1 MNKKKV
7 LVLCTGNSCR
17 SQIAEAYLRL
27 YSNNSIIY
35 SAGLSPKG
43 LHPLAKY
50 VLEQDG
56 ISTKEH
62 TSNSLE
68 YYEDINF
75 DISLTV
81 CNNAKEQCVNFNN
94 SLLKTHHSFEDPA
107 NYEGSENEI
116 LEFFQKIRDE
126 IKEFSKTYS
135 IKHNL

>member
-17 SQIAEAYLRL
+17 SQMAEAYLRL
-27 YSNNSIIY
+27 YSNSSIIY
-35 SAGLSPKG
+35 SAGLKPKG

-56 ISTKEH
+56 ICTKEH

-68 YYEDINF
+68 DYADIKF
-75 DISLTV
+75 DLSLTV
-81 CNNAKEQCVNFNN
+81 CNNAKEQCVYFNN
-94 SLLKTHHSFEDPA
+94 SSLKTHQSFEDPD
-107 NYEGSENEI
+107 NFEGSENEV